1 MGLPMHTYDCGY
13 TPQRPARR
21 HFMMFTARAQ
31 QAFQLQQFFFEHR
44 DRLAVLLNTVGQEA
58 KAAGFPA
65 CMDYPELLDAVTQ
78 LLQEAQLMSSLTFA
92 QVQQAGVE
100 TAPFAERVAV
110 VEGVLAGVRMRAVAA
125 PLAIKAAPRKRG
137 RRDEDEDE
145 EMAFTPFN
153 VSNKRNRFVAAD
165 HDMVIERSYLQTAWW
180 TQPICD

>member
-1 MGLPMHTYDCGY
+1 MHTYDPAY

-44 DRLAVLLNTVGQEA
+44 DKLAALLNIVGQEA
-58 KAAGFPA
+58 KAAGFPP

-110 VEGVLAGVRMRAVAA
+110 VEGVLAEIRMRAVAA
-125 PLAIKAAPRKRG
+125 PLKAAPRKRG
-137 RRDEDEDE
+137 RRDEEEDE
-145 EMAFTPFN
+145 EMAAFTPFN
-153 VSNKRNRFVAAD
+153 VSNKRYRFGAAE